1 MRIIPAIDIIDGKC
15 VRLSK
20 GNYSL
25 KTIYSDN
32 LESIAKNWINNGTRF
47 LHIVDLD
54 GAKAGNPVNIKN
66 ILEIRKLF
74 PNIFIQ
80 IGGGIRDIDTIE
92 KYLNY
97 GIDRIILGTK
107 VLKNK
112 NFILSLNKSLRDR
125 VAIDIAIKDGKLAG
139 DGWEKTEKENVEF
152 FIEFLEQN
160 GIKMFVITDIS
171 KDGMM
176 DGINETSINSILK
189 YITTNAIIS
198 GGVTTIDDVKTILAM
213 NKSRINGMIIGKA
226 LYENKIKLSEAI
238 NECS

>member
-1 MRIIPAIDIIDGKC
+1 MIIYPAIDIIDGKC

-20 GNYSL
+20 GDYSL

-112 NFILSLNKSLRDR
+112 DFILSLNKSLRDR
-125 VAIDIAIKDGKLAG
+125 IAIDIAIKDGKLAG
-139 DGWEKTEKENVEF
+139 DGWEKTEKENVES

-160 GIKMFVITDIS
+160 GIKMFVITDVS

-176 DGINETSINSILK
+176 EGINETSINSILK

-213 NKSRINGMIIGKA
+213 NKSKINGMIIGKA

>member
-1 MRIIPAIDIIDGKC
+1 MIIYPAIDIIDGKC

-20 GNYSL
+20 GDYSL

-32 LESIAKNWINNGTRF
+32 LENITKNWINNGTRF

-112 NFILSLNKSLRDR
+112 DFILSLNKSLRDR
-125 VAIDIAIKDGKLAG
+125 IAIDIAIKDGKLAG
-139 DGWEKTEKENVEF
+139 DGWEKTEKENVES

-176 DGINETSINSILK
+176 EGINETSINSILK

-213 NKSRINGMIIGKA
+213 NKPRINGMIIGKA

>member
-1 MRIIPAIDIIDGKC
+1 MIIYPAIDIIDGKC

-20 GNYSL
+20 GDYSL

-112 NFILSLNKSLRDR
+112 DFILSLNKSLRDR
-125 VAIDIAIKDGKLAG
+125 IAIDIAIKDGKLAG
-139 DGWEKTEKENVEF
+139 DGWEKTEKENIEP
-152 FIEFLEQN
+152 FIEFLERN

-176 DGINETSINSILK
+176 EGINETSINSILN

-213 NKSRINGMIIGKA
+213 NKSKINGMIIGKA
-226 LYENKIKLSEAI
+226 LYENKIRLSEAI
-238 NECS
+238 NECN

>member
-1 MRIIPAIDIIDGKC
+1 MIIYPAIDIIDGKC

-20 GNYSL
+20 GDYSL

-112 NFILSLNKSLRDR
+112 DFILSLNKSLRDR
-125 VAIDIAIKDGKLAG
+125 IAIDIAIKDGKLAG
-139 DGWEKTEKENVEF
+139 DGWEKTEKENVES

-176 DGINETSINSILK
+176 EGINETSINSILK

-198 GGVTTIDDVKTILAM
+198 CGVTTIDDVKTILAM
-213 NKSRINGMIIGKA
+213 NKSRISGMIIGKA

>member
-1 MRIIPAIDIIDGKC
+1 M
-15 VRLSK
+15 
-20 GNYSL
+20 
-25 KTIYSDN
+25 
-32 LESIAKNWINNGTRF
+32 
-47 LHIVDLD
+47 
-54 GAKAGNPVNIKN
+54 NIKN
-66 ILEIRKLF
+66 SLEIRKLF

-112 NFILSLNKSLRDR
+112 DFILSLNKSLRDR
-125 VAIDIAIKDGKLAG
+125 IAIDIAIKDGKLAG
-139 DGWEKTEKENVEF
+139 DGWEKTEKENVES

-176 DGINETSINSILK
+176 EGINETSINSILK

-198 GGVTTIDDVKTILAM
+198 GGVSTIDDVKTIPVSYTHLTLPT
-213 NKSRINGMIIGKA
+213 KRIV
-226 LYENKIKLSEAI
+226 
-238 NECS
+238 

>member
-1 MRIIPAIDIIDGKC
+1 M
-15 VRLSK
+15 
-20 GNYSL
+20 
-25 KTIYSDN
+25 
-32 LESIAKNWINNGTRF
+32 
-47 LHIVDLD
+47 HIVDLD

-112 NFILSLNKSLRDR
+112 DFILSLNKSLRDR
-125 VAIDIAIKDGKLAG
+125 IAIDIAIKDGKLAG
-139 DGWEKTEKENVEF
+139 DGWEKTEKENVES

-176 DGINETSINSILK
+176 EGINETSINSILK

-213 NKSRINGMIIGKA
+213 NKSRISGMIIGKA